1 MKKILIAIFIF
12 SLLLAGCGDTGSEAE
27 QSSEEAL
34 VNTEQSQVVSS
45 ESSAT
50 EQSGASGETSS
61 STPISE
67 EPNISVENCIE
78 MLNKVYHSDFGA
90 MYSTAEEDMLIA
102 VYQSGEAFENGE
114 DPIMMLGLNEQVAED
129 YYIHPYEYTYTAVE
143 NYQNKAEINEKY
155 SPYLTGQYIESM
167 KWRLDNHFI
176 EFEDELYIAH
186 GGIEYQSFSI
196 DFDSINYANMPNNT
210 LIIKTFYRATYNGT
224 MMIKFA
230 EEDGILKIDSDHY
243 ILMYPLYNLDSDLE
257 YVEIPDFLGFTSEND
272 FPTPYE
278 DFTASETQ
286 PPVYTVTYLGDYYEE
301 LPEYVNLLKLL
312 GFTAIMD
319 GYEGFY
325 SFEKYEGDYIIT
337 VNAYYLNAE
346 DGVQIEVGITYAVG

>member
-12 SLLLAGCGDTGSEAE
+12 SLLFVGCSDTGSEAE

-34 VNTEQSQVVSS
+34 VNTEQSQVESS
-45 ESSAT
+45 ESTAT

-61 STPISE
+61 STPISDV
-67 EPNISVENCIE
+67 PNISVEDCIA
-78 MLNKVYHSDFGA
+78 MLNKVYHSDFEA

-114 DPIMMLGLNEQVAED
+114 EPLMMLGLNEPIPEE
-129 YYIHPYEYTYTAVE
+129 YYIHPYEYTYSPVR
-143 NYQNKAEINEKY
+143 NYQNKAEINEKF
-155 SPYLTGQYIESM
+155 SPYLTEQYIKSM
-167 KWRLDNHFI
+167 KWRLDNNFI

-196 DFDSINYANMPNNT
+196 DFGSIDYADMLNHT
-210 LIIKTFYRATYNGT
+210 LTIKTFYRATYNGT
-224 MMIKFA
+224 MMLKFA
-230 EEDGILKIDSDHY
+230 EEDGTLKIDSDHY
-243 ILMYPLYNLDSDLE
+243 ILMYPLYNLDSDFE
-257 YVEIPDFLGFTSEND
+257 YIEIPDFLAFTSEND

-286 PPVYTVTYLGDYYEE
+286 PPVYTVTYLGDYYED
-301 LPEYVNLLKLL
+301 LPEYANLLKLL

-337 VNAYYLNAE
+337 VNAYYLNEE
-346 DGVQIEVGITYAVG
+346 DGVQVEVGITYAVG